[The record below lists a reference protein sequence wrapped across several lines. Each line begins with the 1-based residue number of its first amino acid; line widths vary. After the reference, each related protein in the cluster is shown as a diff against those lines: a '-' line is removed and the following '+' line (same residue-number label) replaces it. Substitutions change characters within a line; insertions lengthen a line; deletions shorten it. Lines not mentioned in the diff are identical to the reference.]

1 MDSSQQILVTGSA
14 GVVGRIVC
22 RALVQRGHRVRGFDR
37 VASPVGES
45 VIGSITDAV
54 ALDRAMAGC
63 STVVHLAATPD
74 EADFM
79 TELLPNNIVG
89 VYQVLEAAR
98 RAGVGR
104 ILLTSSVQTVG
115 GIRLPADRPLR
126 LSDGTA
132 PPNAYAVSKI
142 FAENLGH
149 MFVLRH
155 RMTVIAARLGWM
167 PRRLAAL
174 ERMRSH
180 ASGQA
185 IYVSHRDT
193 GRFYVAAV
201 EAAVSGFR
209 LVYVSSK
216 PSPGAYGLDPEPA
229 RLAVG
234 YEAVDTY
241 PDGCTFD

>member
-1 MDSSQQILVTGSA
+1 M
-14 GVVGRIVC
+14 VGRIVC
-22 RALVQRGHRVRGFDR
+22 RALAERGHHVRGFDR
-37 VASPVGES
+37 VATPGGES
-45 VIGSITDAV
+45 AIGSITDSQ
-54 ALDRAMAGC
+54 ALDRGMAGC
-63 STVVHLAATPD
+63 VTVVHLAATPD
-74 EADFM
+74 EGDFM

-98 RAGVGR
+98 RNGVGR
-104 ILLTSSVQTVG
+104 VILTSSVQTIG
-115 GIRLPADRPLR
+115 AMRLPADRPLR

-132 PPNAYAVSKI
+132 PHNTYAVSKL

-149 MFVLRH
+149 MFALRY

-167 PRRLAAL
+167 PREASSL
-174 ERMRSH
+174 EHMRNH
-180 ASGQA
+180 RSGQA

-201 EAAVSGFR
+201 EASVSGYS
-209 LVYVSSK
+209 LMYAASK
-216 PSPGAYGLDPEPA
+216 PPVGAFGLDLEPA
-229 RLAVG
+229 RLALG